1 MPIFLHLPGLSGPLS
16 PSEARPNNLRDPDRE
31 RHALADDRTLMGIL
45 TRRDLRPTLLEEN
58 WAALKQL
65 ETLAVI
71 ESGPPT
77 LRTHSSAWLA
87 S

>member
-16 PSEARPNNLRDPDRE
+16 PSEARPNNLRDPNRE
-31 RHALADDRTLMGIL
+31 RHLLADDRTLMGIL
-45 TRRDLRPTLLEEN
+45 EGLTPTLLEES
-58 WAALKQL
+58 WAVLKQL

-77 LRTHSSAWLA
+77 LRTHSRAWLA